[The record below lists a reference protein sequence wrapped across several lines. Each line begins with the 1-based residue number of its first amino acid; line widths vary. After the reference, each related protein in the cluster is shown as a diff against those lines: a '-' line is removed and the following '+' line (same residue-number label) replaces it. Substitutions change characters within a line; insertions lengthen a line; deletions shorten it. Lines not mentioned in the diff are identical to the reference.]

1 MKRKGTAQYYDKSQI
16 INNTLQ
22 NINRRYGNVSESE
35 SMKLNTK
42 TDN

>member
-22 NINRRYGNVSESE
+22 NINRRYGNVSEN
-35 SMKLNTK
+35 MKQNTK